1 MSEKPFWEGKT
12 YKEMAGLHVK
22 VTWKNG
28 TIVTGVLDDTGD
40 IDLGDNRSL
49 YMSRGYDS
57 SCDFEPIDNIQ
68 SIELLDDP
76 EYERIDNIENV
87 QVGDIACT
95 TEGNHFRVI
104 DLKPD
109 PLGDMLL
116 RIRISEIDGE
126 YCIDSDDFAYALRR
140 KPKLPD
146 HDGLWWDKD
155 NALWSVAM
163 SVLDNSK
170 LIALLIGDPESPV
183 TGSVWSDLN
192 SKHVTTQ
199 APFRPAKVVE
209 AYMDGAE
216 RQPTNEEIEAGAKA
230 FYEALKP
237 DSYPQWD
244 SDCALRAEYYD
255 AMRLAVKAM
264 QGKAAEE

>member
-12 YKEMAGLHVK
+12 CKEMAGLHVK
-22 VTWKNG
+22 ATWKNG
-28 TIVTGVLDDTGD
+28 TIVTGVLDDIGD

-49 YMSRGYDS
+49 YTSRGYDS

-87 QVGDIACT
+87 QVGDIACM

-146 HDGLWWDKD
+146 HDGLWLDKD
-155 NALWSVAM
+155 
-163 SVLDNSK
+163 DNTWTMR
-170 LIALLIGDPESPV
+170 D
-183 TGSVWSDLN
+183 GSVQMTCIGADDWCFTRAWFSPDSVQVLN
-192 SKHVTTQ
+192 A
-199 APFRPAKVVE
+199 APFRPAKAVE
-209 AYMDGAE
+209 A
-216 RQPTNEEIEAGAKA
+216 
-230 FYEALKP
+230 
-237 DSYPQWD
+237 
-244 SDCALRAEYYD
+244 
-255 AMRLAVKAM
+255 
-264 QGKAAEE
+264 